1 MDCFVLLH
9 SGRKEDSVLLF
20 SRFFCLQWYSSDKM
34 NGLRTDDHTRR
45 RHKADKF
52 FSTRLVS
59 RNNLI
64 DIFWNKF
71 FEKYLIYYFI
81 FFVCTYL
88 VYDLKILNIL
98 FIFFLKST
106 FCYICIWSLSFFWTK
121 YLISIHTKFPLFKLI
136 TDVWQKKKLIK
147 DVMCNFLNH
156 ILI

>member
-71 FEKYLIYYFI
+71 FEKYLIFFF

-106 FCYICIWSLSFFWTK
+106 FCYICIWSLFFSTK

-136 TDVWQKKKLIK
+136 TDVWQKK
-147 DVMCNFLNH
+147 
-156 ILI
+156 